1 MKKSVKAQKLEKNY
15 NEKIDVILSLYKA
28 FGGSW
33 YDIKKAVKELK
44 ELTNDF
50 SNCLSTAYRFNLISE
65 NDFEA
70 LWNDNVVNGNNYI
83 NVLETIYNMEV

>member
-44 ELTNDF
+44 ELTEDF
-50 SNCLSTAYRFNLISE
+50 NNCLKSNR
-65 NDFEA
+65 
-70 LWNDNVVNGNNYI
+70 NNAQ
-83 NVLETIYNMEV
+83 